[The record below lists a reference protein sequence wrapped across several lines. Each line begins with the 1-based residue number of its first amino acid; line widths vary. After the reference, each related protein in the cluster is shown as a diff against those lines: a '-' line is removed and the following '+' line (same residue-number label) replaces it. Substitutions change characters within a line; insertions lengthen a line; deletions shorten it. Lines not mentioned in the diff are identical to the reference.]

1 MQNTAFKAV
10 AINILT
16 VKKVAQSEEPT
27 EIYHAS
33 RASFSL
39 VLVKGNNKNNCHR
52 HRSHRQTHS
61 LTHTLPI

>member
-1 MQNTAFKAV
+1 MWGGKQVQNTAFKAV

-33 RASFSL
+33 LLALFW
-39 VLVKGNNKNNCHR
+39 
-52 HRSHRQTHS
+52 
-61 LTHTLPI
+61 